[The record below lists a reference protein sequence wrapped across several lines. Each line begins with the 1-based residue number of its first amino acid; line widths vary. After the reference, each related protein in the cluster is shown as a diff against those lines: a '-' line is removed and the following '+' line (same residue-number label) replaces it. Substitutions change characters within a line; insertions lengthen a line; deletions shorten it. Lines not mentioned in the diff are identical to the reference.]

1 MLNTVRKMLNELK
14 NGKLYAVTIFE
25 NVQNIN
31 QYIMKVLTLDDWD
44 KETIETVKEILTMC
58 NILYN
63 NSSQNVRI
71 IEDGVYDILLEKFK
85 RYSKV
90 YPIGAE
96 PIRFDESV
104 LIHKNETDTST
115 VRWDIVNNGD
125 MLYYQDVM
133 RNDHQYDFDIKDIP
147 PWYIKLDD
155 HVNTRTVPH
164 NNLELVGTLDKC
176 KFVLCKDAMDAGVYY
191 DSNVKIF
198 ERDFLQK
205 HLNENIITMNTEL
218 TMIGELK
225 YDGIGVDALIENGE
239 LIYANTRGDTN
250 NDKTV
255 DLTPFLG
262 GYSFPRAQDLKGKIG
277 VQFEAII
284 QIPHMNYLKN
294 RFGLNYVNARNA
306 VIGISSRKDARM
318 FRDFITL
325 VPLKTDIMMDGE
337 HIDRLVEIEFLNKYI
352 ARDVNL
358 KFSIFTGPYISVL
371 YQVKRFVNEMQYM
384 RSFMPFLYDG
394 VVISYYGDEI
404 RKILGR
410 ENFVD
415 KFSMA
420 IKFPSLKKETIF
432 TGYKYTI
439 GQNGVI
445 TPIIYYNP
453 VEFYG
458 AIHDHSSGHSYKRF
472 QELGLKLG
480 DVIQVEYTNDVMPYV
495 TKMDIQANYDNP
507 NPVVPFIK
515 NCPFCGCPIQISESS
530 KSATCPNIECKG
542 RAIARITNMVSKLDL
557 RDFGEKTM
565 ELLEANL
572 KATSLRDLFNL
583 TTRDVSFLGPTNSI
597 NLIDR
602 INKLKSENIYDYEII
617 GSLGF
622 TNIAKSKWKMILN
635 YIPLTDI
642 LNQDPDELKVRLMD
656 IKGIGMTAVRTIL
669 VERNVFR
676 DDIEMILTMN
686 NVIPSYHMK
695 KGLKIRFSGIRDK
708 ALVRKISAM
717 GHDIGEGAVSK
728 DTDILIVPDE
738 EHKSIKV
745 YQAMKNGTIIIP
757 YREFLNSLDKFL
769 S

>member
-1 MLNTVRKMLNELK
+1 MLNELRS
-14 NGKLYAVTIFE
+14 GKLYSVTRFDNIT
-25 NVQNIN
+25 NIN
-31 QYIMKVLTLDDWD
+31 QYVIRVLNLEDWD
-44 KETIETVKEILTMC
+44 KETVETVKDILTMC

-63 NSSQNVRI
+63 NSSQNTVLL
-71 IEDGVYDILLEKFK
+71 EDGVYDILLEKYK
-85 RYSKV
+85 NYSKS
-90 YPIGAE
+90 YPVGGE
-96 PIRFDESV
+96 PVRLDESV
-104 LIHKNETDTST
+104 LIHKNETDSST
-115 VRWDIVNNGD
+115 VRWDVVDYGN
-125 MLYYQDVM
+125 MLYYQDAIK
-133 RNDHQYDFDIKDIP
+133 NDYQYDFDIKNIP

-155 HVNTRTVPH
+155 HVSERTVPH

-176 KFVLCKDAMDAGVYY
+176 KFVLCKDAMEAGVYN
-191 DSNVKIF
+191 DANVKIF

-205 HLNENIITMNTEL
+205 HLKDNIIDMNSQL

-225 YDGIGVDALIENGE
+225 YDGIGIDAIIEHGQ
-239 LIYANTRGDTN
+239 LVYANTRGDTN

-262 GYSFPRAQDLKGKIG
+262 GYAFPRAEDLDGKIG
-277 VQFEAII
+277 IQFEAII
-284 QIPHMNYLKN
+284 QIPYMNYLKN
-294 RFGLNYVNARNA
+294 EFGLNYVNARNA

-325 VPLKTDIMMDGE
+325 VPLKTDIVVDGQ
-337 HIDRLVEIEFLNKYI
+337 HVDRLVEIEFLNKYI
-352 ARDVNL
+352 AREVNL
-358 KFSIFTGPYISVL
+358 KFSIFTGNYISIL
-371 YQVKRFVNEMQYM
+371 YQVKRFVDEMQYM

-394 VVISYYGDEI
+394 IVVSYYGDDI
-404 RKILGR
+404 RRILGR

-439 GQNGVI
+439 GQNGII

-453 VEFYG
+453 IEFYG

-495 TKMDIQANYDNP
+495 TKMDIQVNQDNP
-507 NPVVPFIK
+507 NPIVPFIK
-515 NCPFCGCPIQISESS
+515 NCPFCGCPIQISDSG
-530 KSATCPNIECKG
+530 KSATCPNIECTG
-542 RAIARITNMVSKLDL
+542 RAIARIANMVSKLDL

-565 ELLEANL
+565 ELLQANL
-572 KATSLRDLFNL
+572 KTTSLRDLFKL
-583 TTRDVSFLGPTNSI
+583 TTRDVSFLGPVNSV
-597 NLIDR
+597 NLIER
-602 INKLKSENIYDYEII
+602 IQKLKNDPIYDYEIM

-635 YIPLTDI
+635 YIPLNDI
-642 LNQDPDELKVRLMD
+642 LNQDPDELKFRLIN
-656 IKGIGMTAVRTIL
+656 IKGIGMTVVRTIL

-676 DDIEMILTMN
+676 EDVEMILSMTN
-686 NVIPSYHMK
+686 IIPSYHMK

-708 ALVRKISAM
+708 ELVKEVSSR
-717 GHDIGEGAVSK
+717 GHDIGEGAVTK

-738 EHKSIKV
+738 NHKSNKV
-745 YQAMKNGTIIIP
+745 YQAIRNGTIIIP
-757 YREFLNSLDKFL
+757 YKDFLNSLDKYL
-769 S
+769 G